1 MWIGKVGEY
10 ETVHPGDDG
19 APGGEHPHPEG
30 DVHRKKACHRGLREL
45 LKNQL
50 TFYLSQK
57 VHLDFLD
64 GYRTDIPDTDT
75 TR

>member
-45 LKNQL
+45 LKKPSN
-50 TFYLSQK
+50 FSS
-57 VHLDFLD
+57 FLE
-64 GYRTDIPDTDT
+64 GSLGLPGWISY
-75 TR
+75 